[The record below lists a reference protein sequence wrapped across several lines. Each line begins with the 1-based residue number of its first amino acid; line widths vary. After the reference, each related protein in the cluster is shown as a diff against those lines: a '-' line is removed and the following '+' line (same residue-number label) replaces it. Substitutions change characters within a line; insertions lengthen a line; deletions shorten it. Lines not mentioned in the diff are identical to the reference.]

1 MEDFNIKEVDS
12 TFYKGKRLL
21 DSGRYREAIE
31 VYNGLISFA
40 ENFKD
45 NQDAILT
52 LETSLNNRGMSLCKL
67 GLLKNDKDLYLKGME
82 DFKYSISFTEKEEER
97 NWLTAYS
104 NLKFS
109 EKEIENFDKPRN
121 DTSNFFRAI

>member
-1 MEDFNIKEVDS
+1 MTEFNIAEVDR

-31 VYNGLISFA
+31 VYNELISFA

-45 NQDAILT
+45 NPDAILT

-67 GLLKNDKDLYLKGME
+67 GLLKNDKDLYLKGMD

-121 DTSNFFRAI
+121 DTDNFFRAI

>member
-1 MEDFNIKEVDS
+1 MADFNITEIDR

-31 VYNGLISFA
+31 VYNELISFA

-45 NQDAILT
+45 NPDANLT
-52 LETSLNNRGMSLCKL
+52 LEISLNNRGMSLCKL

-82 DFKYSISFTEKEEER
+82 DFKYSISFTEKVEER

-121 DTSNFFRAI
+121 DTDNFFRAI

>member
-1 MEDFNIKEVDS
+1 MAEFNITEVDR
-12 TFYKGKRLL
+12 TLYKGKRLL

-31 VYNGLISFA
+31 VHNELISFA

-45 NQDAILT
+45 NTDAILT

-67 GLLKNDKDLYLKGME
+67 GLLKNDKDLYLKGMD